1 DQVDRRIL
9 AQLEQSRAGEGDLA
23 TVRLH
28 GRLARGVRWSA
39 PGEEL
44 NGRVW
49 HLRVDRSAIRPDFD
63 LVALRHCSDE
73 TTEGR
78 FARVMLD
85 RLDRETDVEARATIE
100 RALYYG

>member
-1 DQVDRRIL
+1 MASVSVRWT
-9 AQLEQSRAGEGDLA
+9 APGDELA
-23 TVRLH
+23 T
-28 GRLARGVRWSA
+28 
-39 PGEEL
+39 
-44 NGRVW
+44 RVW

-85 RLDRETDVEARATIE
+85 RLDRETDSEARAAIE
-100 RALYYG
+100 RALYYGLEAFQIRDVTPAWEEIRA